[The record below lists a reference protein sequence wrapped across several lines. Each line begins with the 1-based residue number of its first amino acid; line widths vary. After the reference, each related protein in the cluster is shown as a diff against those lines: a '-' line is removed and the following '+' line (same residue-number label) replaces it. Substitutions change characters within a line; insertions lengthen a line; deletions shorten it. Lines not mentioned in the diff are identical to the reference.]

1 MNPIPQRMLAAFL
14 AAGLQATAATWRSS
28 LYPENWTPP
37 ATASFA
43 TDKLIQD
50 FSYAGYR
57 RGEHPIPA
65 VAGPV
70 FDVTDY
76 GADPSGVEDSTT
88 AIQAAINAAATAGGG
103 VAKLP
108 AGTFKVSLPAGAN
121 EVLRIRNN
129 NVVLRGA
136 GSSQTFLVN
145 TTSVM
150 RSKSII
156 RVAPNSVSAAATVAF
171 TADLTTPTRR
181 IPVANPSAF
190 AVGDIVRMHWDFT
203 DAWIA
208 DHQQQTWWNATK
220 GRPSAANYRREV
232 TAVNAAA
239 GWIEVDIPTR
249 YSMLT
254 RDNAR
259 VGKLTG
265 MIAGSAVE
273 GLSIGNVQHPGTT
286 WGESDY
292 ATAGKPGYDVH
303 ASQVITVTNARDC
316 WLSDVSS
323 YQPAGNTST
332 CHMLSNGIL
341 LSDSFRITVRNCAMR
356 RPQYG
361 GGGGNGYMFRI
372 GNAND
377 CLVANS
383 VAEFSRH
390 GIVVGSAG
398 TTGNVFHRCED
409 RDTGRAT
416 GSTGSMSTS
425 GSTSDNHM
433 HFSHSNLWD
442 QCHAYNS
449 AFTARHRHGM
459 GTIPHGLTSAHGV
472 YWNTSGSGTYY
483 GNIVESEQG
492 RYGYIIGISGLHKGA
507 SVPSA
512 STYNTAPLDHLEGVG
527 QGTTLE
533 PQSLFLDQQERRLA
547 LPTLMLQLTNPIRLP
562 DNVFQIEAVY
572 TDEGVPV
579 SNVDSITW
587 VVLSAPSGAVVNPS
601 NTSTLSPSFQVDKAG
616 IYTISALVEYNGK
629 SAASNIQVEV
639 LTEYQPE
646 ILLSLNSPVRMPDN
660 VFGLTA
666 ALRLGG
672 QPVYNYDSIT
682 WSVTS
687 APTGAVFSIANGNTL
702 NPSITVDRSGTYQVS
717 ASLLREGKTANA
729 QISVD
734 VLPEYEPELVL
745 SITDAAR
752 LPDNVFSLA
761 AAIRFAGAPVED
773 YDSIAWSVVS
783 SPLGA
788 GVTVT
793 GGSTLIPS
801 FTVTMAGTYTLR
813 ATLQRFGK
821 TASSDIQVVV
831 APEGGLDHPF
841 ANMLNTDFTVPNGD
855 NLIVGSGS
863 SNYLRISYGDSN
875 TAARSVDASLAASVT
890 INVGDI
896 RIGMRSDPASS
907 AKRDSS
913 DYMDGRLLLGALN
926 QITATT
932 HVEVGSNGHINT
944 GILSTA
950 ANSATTINTPV
961 MSIGAAMRTGS
972 APAPAPSV
980 PSPNFT
986 TGSGSTLTLQG
997 IAGGR
1002 TALVVGEERNASGGI
1017 NWSAGGTMNLSGG
1030 QAALKLNSLIVG
1042 RSLFA
1047 SSETGTATGT
1057 LTMSSNSLNQL
1068 DISGSGTVVQIG
1080 VSSGN
1085 QTTGTLTIGNLGA
1098 NSTITSSNNSTAVL
1112 IGNRT
1117 TSSGDTV
1124 TGTLNLNGGTVTL
1137 TTTGAAIAGGGYA
1150 TSVLNLQGGV
1160 TLKAGASSTDWIHSL
1175 DTAEIKTGGAGIDT
1189 NGFNLTVA
1197 QPFTGTGGLT
1207 KAGLGTLVLSTAQGY
1222 TGPTAVSGGTLVL
1235 DAASTA
1241 TTGNLTI
1248 HDGARLGGNGAT
1260 PATATLQNGGK
1271 LLAEITDWAGT
1282 AGGGFTDLQ
1291 VGALVIQDAWVVD
1304 VTSPNAYMNFTEA
1317 ATSFPFLTASGGI
1330 TGFDPAKVTVQVQA
1344 DFSGSGTWTV
1354 EKSGNTLVLVYDS
1367 QNTPVNDYAVWREA
1381 YQDADLSAPNDD
1393 HDGDGL
1399 SNFHEYAFGLDP
1411 TDPGSS
1417 NPVSGFDDLK
1427 SLGTFTYTRRW
1438 GSGLGY
1444 TVWKSTNLRNWT
1456 QANVQETAGDYDANG
1471 VQAVTVRVLD
1481 PMPDGGL
1488 FLRVKA
1494 D

>member
-1 MNPIPQRMLAAFL
+1 MTSIPQRMLAAFL
-14 AAGLQATAATWRSS
+14 AVGMQAAAATWRSS

-37 ATASFA
+37 TTASFA

-76 GADPSGVEDSTT
+76 GADPSGVQDSTT

-108 AGTFKVSLPAGAN
+108 AGTFKVSLPAGAS
-121 EVLRIRNN
+121 EVLRLRTN
-129 NVVLRGA
+129 NVMLRGA
-136 GSSQTFLVN
+136 GSSQTFLLN
-145 TTSVM
+145 ATTVM

-171 TADLTTPTRR
+171 TADLPTPTRR
-181 IPVANPSAF
+181 IPVANASAF
-190 AVGDIVRMHWDFT
+190 TVGDIVRMHWDFT

-208 DHQQQTWWNATK
+208 DHQQQTWWK
-220 GRPSAANYRREV
+220 GTNRPSAANYRREI
-232 TAVNAAA
+232 TAVNVAA
-239 GWIEVDIPTR
+239 GWVEVDVPTR

-259 VGKLTG
+259 IGRLTG
-265 MIAGSAVE
+265 MITGSAVE

-286 WGESDY
+286 WGEGDY
-292 ATAGKPGYDVH
+292 GIVGKPGYDVH

-323 YQPAGNTST
+323 YQPSGNTST
-332 CHMLSNGIL
+332 CHMLSNGIVL
-341 LSDSFRITVRNCAMR
+341 TESFRITVRNCAMR

-361 GGGGNGYMFRI
+361 GGGGNGYMFRLQ
-372 GNAND
+372 NAND
-377 CLVANS
+377 CLIANCVAD
-383 VAEFSRH
+383 FSRH
-390 GIVVGSAG
+390 GIVVGHAG

-416 GSTGSMSTS
+416 GNTGSMSTG

-533 PQSLFLDQQERRLA
+533 PQSLFLDQQNRRLA
-547 LPTLMLQLTNPIRLP
+547 LPTLSLLLTNPIRLP
-562 DNVFQIEAVY
+562 ENIFHLEAVF

-579 SNVDSITW
+579 TAVDSITW
-587 VVLSAPSGAVVNPS
+587 TVLSAPAGAVVTPAD
-601 NTSTLSPSFQVDKAG
+601 TSTLHPSFQVNKAG
-616 IYTISALVEYNGK
+616 IYTIHALVEHDGK

-639 LTEYQPE
+639 LPEYQPE

-660 VFGLTA
+660 VLVLTA

-672 QPVYNYDSIT
+672 QPVYNYDMIA
-682 WSVTS
+682 WSVIS
-687 APTGAVFSIANGNTL
+687 SPSGAVFSIANGTTL
-702 NPSITVDRSGTYQVS
+702 NPSITVDRAGTYIVS
-717 ASLLREGKTANA
+717 AALQRDGKSANA

-773 YDSIAWSVVS
+773 YDSIAWSVTS
-783 SPLGA
+783 SPPGA
-788 GVTVT
+788 GVTISGGTTLTPSLAVT
-793 GGSTLIPS
+793 L
-801 FTVTMAGTYTLR
+801 AGTYTVQ
-813 ATLQRFGK
+813 ATLQRYGK
-821 TASSDIQVVV
+821 TATSEIQVIV

-841 ANMLNTDFTVPNGD
+841 ANMLNTNFTVPAGD

-863 SNYLRISYGDSN
+863 SNYLRISYGGSS
-875 TAARSVDASLAASVT
+875 TAAATVDASLAASVT
-890 INVGDI
+890 INVGDL
-896 RIGMRSDPASS
+896 RVAGRSDPTSS
-907 AKRDSS
+907 ATSAI
-913 DYMDGRLLLGALN
+913 DGKLYLGAN
-926 QITATT
+926 NMITATT
-932 HVEVGSNGHINT
+932 LVEIGAGGHINSGLVT
-944 GILSTA
+944 TPADST
-950 ANSATTINTPV
+950 TTIHTPG
-961 MSIGAAMRTGS
+961 MSMGALMRGTGS
-972 APAPAPSV
+972 
-980 PSPNFT
+980 FT
-986 TGSGSTLTLQG
+986 SGSGSSLTLQG
-997 IAGGR
+997 TGGGR
-1002 TALVVGEERNASGGI
+1002 AALVVGEERNASGGI
-1017 NWSAGGTMNLSGG
+1017 NWSSSGTMNLSGG
-1030 QAALKLNSLIVG
+1030 QASLKLGSLVVG

-1047 SSETGTATGT
+1047 SSEAGTATGT
-1057 LTMSSNSLNQL
+1057 LTMSSNTLNQL
-1068 DISGSGTVVQIG
+1068 DISGSGSVVQVG

-1085 QTTGTLTIGNLGA
+1085 QATGTLTIGHLGGA
-1098 NSTITSSNNSTAVL
+1098 SAITSSNNSTAVL
-1112 IGNRT
+1112 IGSRT
-1117 TSSGDTV
+1117 TSSGDAV
-1124 TGTLNLNGGTVTL
+1124 SGTLNLNGGTLTI
-1137 TTTGAAIAGGGYA
+1137 TTTGTAIAGGGYA
-1150 TSVLNLQGGV
+1150 TSVLNLAGGV
-1160 TLKAGASSTDWIHSL
+1160 TLKAGASSTNWIDSL
-1175 DTAEIKTGGAGIDT
+1175 DTAEIKTGGAVVDT
-1189 NGFNLTVA
+1189 NGFNLTLP
-1197 QPFTGTGGLT
+1197 QPFTGAGGLT
-1207 KAGLGTLVLSTAQGY
+1207 KAGLGTLVFSSAQGY
-1222 TGPTAVSGGTLVL
+1222 TGPTVVSGGSLVL

-1241 TTGNLTI
+1241 TTGNLTV
-1248 HDGARLGGNGAT
+1248 DGGARLGGNGAT
-1260 PATATLQNGGK
+1260 PAAVTLRNAAK
-1271 LLAEITDWAGT
+1271 LLTEITDWTGDAGT
-1282 AGGGFTDLQ
+1282 GFSDLQ
-1291 VGALVIQDAWVVD
+1291 VGSLILQDHWVVEL
-1304 VTSPNAYMNFTEA
+1304 TSPNAYMNFSDA
-1317 ATSFPFLTASGGI
+1317 ARSFPILTATGGI
-1330 TGFDPAKVTVQVQA
+1330 TGFDPDKVTVQA
-1344 DFSGSGTWTV
+1344 LGDFFGSGVWSV
-1354 EKSGNTLVLVYDS
+1354 QKSGNTLVLVYDI
-1367 QNTPVNDYAVWREA
+1367 QDTPVDDYAVWREA
-1381 YQDADLSAPNDD
+1381 YQDVDLSVPNDD

-1417 NPVSGFDDLK
+1417 NPVSGFNDLK

-1438 GSGLGY
+1438 GS
-1444 TVWKSTNLRNWT
+1444 VIS
-1456 QANVQETAGDYDANG
+1456 
-1471 VQAVTVRVLD
+1471 
-1481 PMPDGGL
+1481 
-1488 FLRVKA
+1488 
-1494 D
+1494 

>member
-1 MNPIPQRMLAAFL
+1 MLAVFL
-14 AAGLQATAATWRSS
+14 AVGLQASAATWRSS
-28 LYPENWTPP
+28 LYPEDWTPP
-37 ATASFA
+37 TTASFA

-76 GADPSGVEDSTT
+76 GADPSGVGDSTT

-108 AGTFKVSLPAGAN
+108 PGTFKVSLPAGAD

-136 GSSQTFLVN
+136 GSSQTFLLN
-145 TTSVM
+145 TTYVM

-208 DHQQQTWWNATK
+208 DHQQQTWWNNSK
-220 GRPSAANYRREV
+220 GRPSPANYRREV

-249 YSMLT
+249 YTMLT

-265 MIAGSAVE
+265 MIAGSGVE
-273 GLSIGNVQHPGTT
+273 GLSIGNAQHPGTT

-292 ATAGKPGYDVH
+292 ATAGKPGYEVH
-303 ASQVITVTNARDC
+303 ASQVVTVANARDC

-332 CHMLSNGIL
+332 CHMLSNGIVL
-341 LSDSFRITVRNCAMR
+341 MDSFRITVRNCGMR

-361 GGGGNGYMFRI
+361 GGGGNGYMFRLQ
-372 GNAND
+372 NAND
-377 CLVANS
+377 CLIANS

-390 GIVVGSAG
+390 GIVVGHAG

-409 RDTGRAT
+409 RDTGHAT
-416 GSTGSMSTS
+416 GSTGSMSTG

-449 AFTARHRHGM
+449 AFTARHRHVM

-562 DNVFQIEAVY
+562 DNVFQLEAVY

-587 VVLSAPSGAVVNPS
+587 AVLSAPAGAVVTPS
-601 NTSTLSPSFQVDKAG
+601 NTSTLNPSFQVDKAG
-616 IYTISALVEYNGK
+616 IYTISAMVEHGGK
-629 SAASNIQVEV
+629 SAASNIQVQV
-639 LTEYQPE
+639 LPEYQPE
-646 ILLSLNSPVRMPDN
+646 ILLSLNSPVRMPEN

-672 QPVYNYDSIT
+672 QPVFNFDSIT

-687 APTGAVFSIANGNTL
+687 APAGAVFSIANGNTL
-702 NPSITVDRSGTYQVS
+702 NPSITVDRAGTYQVS
-717 ASLLREGKTANA
+717 AALLRDGKSANA

-752 LPDNVFSLA
+752 LPDNVFGLA

-783 SPLGA
+783 SPPGA
-788 GVTVT
+788 GVTASAGT
-793 GGSTLIPS
+793 TLTPS
-801 FTVTMAGTYTLR
+801 FTVTLAGTYTLR
-813 ATLQRFGK
+813 ATLQRYGK
-821 TASSDIQVVV
+821 TTTSDIQVVV

-841 ANMLNTDFTVPNGD
+841 ANMLNTNFTVPSGD
-855 NLIVGSGS
+855 NLIIGGGS
-863 SNYLRISYGDSN
+863 SNYLRISYGGST
-875 TAARSVDASLAASVT
+875 TAAATVDASLAASVT
-890 INVGDI
+890 INVGDL
-896 RIGMRSDPASS
+896 RVGGRSDPTNTGTS
-907 AKRDSS
+907 AI
-913 DYMDGRLLLGALN
+913 DGKLYLGAN
-926 QITATT
+926 NAITAATFVDIGAGGFIT
-932 HVEVGSNGHINT
+932 SGLAT
-944 GILSTA
+944 TA
-950 ANSATTINTPV
+950 ADSATTIQTPV
-961 MSIGAAMRTGS
+961 MSIGALMRGTGT
-972 APAPAPSV
+972 
-980 PSPNFT
+980 FT

-997 IAGGR
+997 TDGGR
-1002 TALVVGEERNASGGI
+1002 TALVVGEERNASTSI
-1017 NWSAGGTMNLSGG
+1017 NWSSSGTMNLSGG
-1030 QAALKLNSLIVG
+1030 QASLKLSSLIVG

-1047 SSETGTATGT
+1047 SSETGTASGT
-1057 LTMSSNSLNQL
+1057 LTMGSNSLNQL

-1085 QTTGTLTIGNLGA
+1085 QTTGTLTIGNLGT
-1098 NSTITSSNNSTAVL
+1098 NSTITSSNNGTAVL

-1124 TGTLNLNGGTVTL
+1124 SGTLNLNGGTVTL

-1175 DTAEIKTGGAGIDT
+1175 DTAEIKTGGAVIDT
-1189 NGFNLTVA
+1189 HGFNLTVA
-1197 QPFTGTGGLT
+1197 QPFTGAGGLT

-1248 HDGARLGGNGAT
+1248 HGGARLGGNGST
-1260 PATATLQNGGK
+1260 PATVTLENGGK
-1271 LLAEITDWAGT
+1271 LLTEITGWTGEAGT
-1282 AGGGFTDLQ
+1282 GFTDLQ
-1291 VGALVIQDAWVVD
+1291 VGALAIADQWTVD
-1304 VTSPNAYMNFTEA
+1304 VSSPNAYMNFTEA
-1317 ATSFPFLTASGGI
+1317 ATSFPFLTAAGGI
-1330 TGFDPAKVTVQVQA
+1330 TGFDPAKVTVLVQA

-1354 EKSGNTLVLVYDS
+1354 EKSGNTLMLVYGLPDP
-1367 QNTPVNDYAVWREA
+1367 PVDDYTAWRKA
-1381 YQDADLSAPNDD
+1381 YQDADLGDPNVD

-1411 TDPGSS
+1411 TDPASS
-1417 NPVSGFDDLK
+1417 NPVSGISELK

-1438 GSGLGY
+1438 GTGLGY
-1444 TVWKSTNLRNWT
+1444 TVWKSTDLRSWT
-1456 QANVQETAGDYDANG
+1456 PANVQETAGDYDANG
-1471 VQAVTVRVLD
+1471 VEAVTVRVLD
-1481 PMPDGGL
+1481 PMPDGGF